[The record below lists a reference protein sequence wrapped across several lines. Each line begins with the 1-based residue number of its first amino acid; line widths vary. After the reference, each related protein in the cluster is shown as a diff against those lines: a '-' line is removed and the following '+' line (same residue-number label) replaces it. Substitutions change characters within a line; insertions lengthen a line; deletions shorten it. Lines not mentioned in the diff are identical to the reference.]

1 MRRDSDCAIRHD
13 SRRSYCFYFS
23 KAFIG
28 DLLQRKLDE
37 RPRLRMIANA
47 IDTEGWRMFGPSS
60 ILVTSP
66 TVV

>member
-1 MRRDSDCAIRHD
+1 VIPIVLLGTIAGGVI
-13 SRRSYCFYFS
+13 
-23 KAFIG
+23 AFILARHLFG

>member
-1 MRRDSDCAIRHD
+1 VIPIVLLGTIAGGVI
-13 SRRSYCFYFS
+13 
-23 KAFIG
+23 AFILASHLFG